1 MGKGIEVIGKVEE
14 AWIPSSVF
22 GSDTRSAGCA
32 DGGSTV
38 GAVIIDGRHEDGAAR
53 DDVSNA
59 NNGCLAVLTG
69 VDYVW
74 SFGIV
79 KDHTADFSA
88 GGNADYVADG
98 DVGVAEWG

>member
-1 MGKGIEVIGKVEE
+1 MGEGIEFIGKVEE

-53 DDVSNA
+53 DDASNDF
-59 NNGCLAVLTG
+59 LAVLTG

-79 KDHTADFSA
+79 RDHTADFST
-88 GGNADYVADG
+88 GADADH
-98 DVGVAEWG
+98 ATN